1 MTVTATKTEPRKTA
15 RASNH
20 RASVAALLG
29 IGSVLALPVA
39 IVLAQRSKGIGLVDA
54 AWAIPF
60 GAGLGFLALGV
71 SNLAR
76 ARVQL
81 TVGRAGG
88 EGRARTA
95 RILAVLGIC
104 LAVTAAIS
112 VGFYELLLHF
122 EK

>member
-1 MTVTATKTEPRKTA
+1 LDGRTASS
-15 RASNH
+15 SNH
-20 RASVAALLG
+20 RATFAALLG
-29 IGSVLALPVA
+29 ILSALTIPAAVA
-39 IVLAQRSKGIGLVDA
+39 VAQRSRGIRLIDA
-54 AWAIPF
+54 AWGIPV
-60 GAGLGFLALGV
+60 ALALGFLALGA

-76 ARVQL
+76 ARIQRTL
-81 TVGRAGG
+81 GRAGG

-95 RILAVLGIC
+95 RLLGAIGIC